1 MNTGEGCRASAPARS
16 PFGPLAED
24 RRQSSGVAVLKTGR
38 KIYDGDPAPL
48 RDHVRLME
56 LF

>member
-1 MNTGEGCRASAPARS
+1 
-16 PFGPLAED
+16 LAED

>member
-1 MNTGEGCRASAPARS
+1 
-16 PFGPLAED
+16 LAED
-24 RRQSSGVAVLKTGR
+24 RRQSSETGAAVLKTGR